1 MTYLIR
7 VPASAQSVELM
18 LGVGNFS
25 NNSATKC
32 TRALGNQ
39 TSPRR
44 PNCFMAVISEVIHKT
59 TVGRIS
65 EYLRCDPCGFKS
77 LLGINVAQSL
87 IKLYELGELAKY
99 VQL

>member
-1 MTYLIR
+1 MVTYLIR

-18 LGVGNFS
+18 LLVSVIFS

-44 PNCFMAVISEVIHKT
+44 PNCFMAVISEVIHK
-59 TVGRIS
+59 
-65 EYLRCDPCGFKS
+65 P
-77 LLGINVAQSL
+77 LLEEFRNTFAVILVDL
-87 IKLYELGELAKY
+87 KVY
-99 VQL
+99 